1 MLDQD
6 VQSRVDAYRGNP
18 QALQQKYSVSKDLL
32 DLMALQKL
40 TKEKESAAR
49 ELQMAMAAQQGQGAG
64 TIRDQLQ
71 QKALGMTK
79 QELQKQQIALLQQ
92 KQQQQQQNMQQLAQ
106 SGIAQ
111 NPAPNMEGGPGF
123 ASGGIIAFA
132 NGAEV
137 PKVHGIAGAPSS
149 DPYSEINVARD
160 KVRRGEPLTERDEAL
175 LRNAEQMRIRKL
187 GPDAQVNPLKPPV
200 VGRQPD
206 GTAPKISMQEAQDVV
221 GNVGAASAPGYRGPN
236 PLDQQRALER
246 GVVIPQQAAPAAKYQ
261 GTPSDA
267 IREAAE
273 RAGILAPFRQATV
286 SGSAPPAPTRNMG
299 GGGGGGGGQQ
309 AGLGALTPATV
320 DTSGA
325 PQAVDISQ
333 FSPESEADK
342 AFRQTVRGAARS
354 ASQQDPAAI
363 ERARALAK
371 TELSLTPD
379 ERAKMEA
386 NLAAREA
393 MTREQMDPERLAR
406 SRLIQSLAGGAYG
419 STPGLGLAGFAL
431 AGENVASRQDA
442 ARRAQMIEDQGYG
455 EKILGLDM
463 AARKGGVEISDKEA
477 QRQSE
482 MARTGISALGSLGSA
497 MENANATRTQAAASF
512 QSARL
517 TDWNNV
523 KVNEAKMAN
532 DLKLHQLD
540 KDSARE
546 VANINARAHADLA
559 AATREATTESKRQ
572 EAIARFM
579 TAQTNAE
586 KVLDSRYAVQ
596 IREAEKRKA
605 NLEVMKQPTAKV
617 DAELD
622 MLIAGRERD
631 RQAIIRQTQ
640 DALTQVGGAG
650 NTGKWGQVTKQPS
663 K

>member
-79 QELQKQQIALLQQ
+79 QELEKQQMDLLQQ

-132 NGAEV
+132 GPDGSQV
-137 PKVHGIAGAPSS
+137 PSANPIS
-149 DPYSEINVARD
+149 DVNSARE
-160 KVRRGEPLTERDEAL
+160 KVRRGEPLTDREEAA
-175 LRNAEQMRIRKL
+175 LRNAEQARIKAF
-187 GPDAQVNPLKPPV
+187 GPDENVIRAPTQAPTPLPADLARQAEKKLPV
-200 VGRQPD
+200 
-206 GTAPKISMQEAQDVV
+206 QEAQRTV
-221 GNVGAASAPGYRGPN
+221 GNVGAASTPGYAGPN
-236 PLDQQRALER
+236 PLDAERALSR
-246 GVVIPQQAAPAAKYQ
+246 GMQLPPNAPAAYPMP
-261 GTPSDA
+261 GMTPAEVIKDA
-267 IREAAE
+267 AQ
-273 RAGILAPFRQATV
+273 RAGILAPLKQTTPPP
-286 SGSAPPAPTRNMG
+286 PPAPNRSM
-299 GGGGGGGGQQ
+299 GGGGGGQQ
-309 AGLGALTPATV
+309 AGLGALTPAKV
-320 DTSGA
+320 DLGGQ
-325 PQAVDISQ
+325 PEPVDIRK
-333 FSPESEADK
+333 FSPEDEADT
-342 AFRQTVRGAARS
+342 AFRGSVRS
-354 ASQQDPAAI
+354 AAMNAAQQDRAAI
-363 ERARALAK
+363 DRAHQLAK
-371 TELSLTPD
+371 TELSLTPQ
-379 ERAKMEA
+379 EREKMEA

-431 AGENVASRQDA
+431 AGENAASRQAD
-442 ARRAQMIEDQGYG
+442 ARRAQMIENQGYG

-463 AARKGGVEISDKEA
+463 AARKGGLEAYNKEA
-477 QRQSE
+477 DRQAQ
-482 MARTGISALGSLGSA
+482 MAQHGIAALGSLGSA
-497 MENANATRTQAAASF
+497 MENRRGQETQAASSF

-532 DLKLHQLD
+532 DLTLHQLD
-540 KDSARE
+540 KSSALE
-546 VANINARAHADLA
+546 VAGINARAHADLA
-559 AATREATTESKRQ
+559 AATRDATNEAKRSQ
-572 EAIARFM
+572 AITNFM

-586 KVLDSRYAVQ
+586 RVLDSRYTVQ
-596 IREAEKRKA
+596 IKGIQKLIENAA
-605 NLEVMKQPTAKV
+605 VMKQPTDKYEAQLQLL
-617 DAELD
+617 E
-622 MLIAGRERD
+622 AGRERD
-631 RQAIIRQTQ
+631 RQAILKQTQ
-640 DALTQVGGAG
+640 DALTQVGLG
-650 NTGKWGQVTKQPS
+650 NSGKWGQMTTRPS

>member
-111 NPAPNMEGGPGF
+111 NPAPNMEAAPGF

-132 NGAEV
+132 GPTGSEV
-137 PKVHGIAGAPSS
+137 PFANPSS
-149 DPYSEINVARD
+149 DVNVAMR
-160 KVRRGEPLTERDEAL
+160 KLRAGKPLTENEENALREAE
-175 LRNAEQMRIRKL
+175 RARIRAF
-187 GPDAQVNPLKPPV
+187 GPDENVIRAPTQAPTPLPADLA
-200 VGRQPD
+200 RQAEKKLP
-206 GTAPKISMQEAQDVV
+206 IQEAQGIV
-221 GNVGAASAPGYRGPN
+221 GNAGNASAPGYTGPN
-236 PLDQQRALER
+236 PLDQPRALER
-246 GVVIPQQAAPAAKYQ
+246 GAVIPQQAAPAPSMPGA
-261 GTPSDA
+261 TPREV
-267 IREAAE
+267 ITEAAQ
-273 RAGILAPFRQATV
+273 RAGILAPFRQA
-286 SGSAPPAPTRNMG
+286 APTPTPTPTRSMG

-309 AGLGALTPATV
+309 AGLPAITSAKV
-320 DTSGA
+320 DLSGA
-325 PQAVDISQ
+325 PQPVDIRR
-333 FSPESEADK
+333 FSPEEEADT
-342 AFRQTVRGAARS
+342 AFRGSVRS
-354 ASQQDPAAI
+354 AAMNAAQPDRAAI
-363 ERARALAK
+363 DREQQLAK
-371 TELSLTPD
+371 AELSLTPA
-379 ERAKMEA
+379 ERTKMEA

-463 AARKGGVEISDKEA
+463 AARKGGLESRNTESE
-477 QRQSE
+477 RQNKIQQQGLAGLSS
-482 MARTGISALGSLGSA
+482 MGSA
-497 MENANATRTQAAASF
+497 MEARRATETQAAASHHANLLKNF
-512 QSARL
+512 
-517 TDWNNV
+517 TDVRN
-523 KVNEAKMAN
+523 NEATMAN
-532 DLKLHQLD
+532 NFAIHKLD
-540 KDSARE
+540 REASIE
-546 VANINARAHADLA
+546 VARISARAHADLA
-559 AATREATTESKRQ
+559 AATREATNEAKRSQ
-572 EAIARFM
+572 AITNFM

-586 KVLDSRYAVQ
+586 KVLDSRYKTQIEGVLKIIKDAV
-596 IREAEKRKA
+596 
-605 NLEVMKQPTAKV
+605 VMKQPTDKYEAQIQLLE
-617 DAELD
+617 A
-622 MLIAGRERD
+622 ARERD
-631 RQAIIRQTQ
+631 RQAILKQTQ
-640 DALTQVGGAG
+640 DALTQVGLGSS
-650 NTGKWGQVTKQPS
+650 GKWGDVTTRPS

>member
-79 QELQKQQIALLQQ
+79 QELQKQQMALLQQ
-92 KQQQQQQNMQQLAQ
+92 KQQQQQQNLQQLAQ
-106 SGIAQ
+106 TGIAQ
-111 NPAPNMEGGPGF
+111 NPAPNMEAAPGF

-132 NGAEV
+132 GGAEV
-137 PKVHGIAGAPSS
+137 PSANPIS
-149 DPYSEINVARD
+149 DVNVARE
-160 KVRRGEPLTERDEAL
+160 KVRRGEPLTEREEAA
-175 LRNAEQMRIRKL
+175 LRNAEQARIRAFGADENVIRPPTQAPTPLPADLARQAEKKL
-187 GPDAQVNPLKPPV
+187 P
-200 VGRQPD
+200 
-206 GTAPKISMQEAQDVV
+206 IQEAQGIV
-221 GNVGAASAPGYRGPN
+221 GNAGNASAPGYAGPN

-246 GVVIPQQAAPAAKYQ
+246 GAVIPQQAAPAAKYQ
-261 GTPSDA
+261 GTPSDV

-273 RAGILAPFRQATV
+273 RAGILAPFRQPTV
-286 SGSAPPAPTRNMG
+286 SAPPPAPSPSR
-299 GGGGGGGGQQ
+299 GGGGGGGQQ
-309 AGLGALTPATV
+309 AGLGALTPTKV
-320 DTSGA
+320 DLSNP
-325 PQAVDISQ
+325 PQPVDIRR
-333 FSPESEADK
+333 FSPEEEADT
-342 AFRQTVRGAARS
+342 AFRGSVRSAAMN

-431 AGENVASRQDA
+431 AGENVAARQAD
-442 ARRAQMIEDQGYG
+442 ARRAQMIENQGYG

-463 AARKGGVEISDKEA
+463 AARKGGLEMYDKEA

-482 MARTGISALGSLGSA
+482 MARTGISALGNLGSA
-497 MENANATRTQAAASF
+497 MEGKRAQEIASASSY

-517 TDWNNV
+517 TDFNNV
-523 KVNEAKMAN
+523 KVNEATMAN
-532 DLKLHQLD
+532 NLAIHKLDREASIQVARI
-540 KDSARE
+540 SAQ
-546 VANINARAHADLA
+546 AHADLA
-559 AATREATTESKRQ
+559 AATRDATNEAKRSQ
-572 EAIARFM
+572 AITNFM

-586 KVLDSRYAVQ
+586 KVLDSRYTVQ
-596 IREAEKRKA
+596 IKGIQKLIENAA
-605 NLEVMKQPTAKV
+605 VMKQPTDKYEAQIQLLE
-617 DAELD
+617 A
-622 MLIAGRERD
+622 ARERD
-631 RQAIIRQTQ
+631 RQAILRQTR
-640 DALTQVGGAG
+640 DALTQVGLD
-650 NTGKWGQVTKQPS
+650 NSGKWGDVTTRPS

>member
-79 QELQKQQIALLQQ
+79 QELEKQQMALLQQ
-92 KQQQQQQNMQQLAQ
+92 KQQQQQQNLQQLAQ
-106 SGIAQ
+106 TGIAQ
-111 NPAPNMEGGPGF
+111 NPAPNMEAAPGF

-132 NGAEV
+132 GGAEV

-149 DPYSEINVARD
+149 DPYSDVNVARD

-175 LRNAEQMRIRKL
+175 LRNAEQMRINKL

-206 GTAPKISMQEAQDVV
+206 GTAPKISMQEAQGVV
-221 GNVGAASAPGYRGPN
+221 GNVGAASTPGYAGPN

-261 GTPSDA
+261 GTPSDV

-273 RAGILAPFRQATV
+273 RARILAPFQQATV
-286 SGSAPPAPTRNMG
+286 SAPPAAPAPSR
-299 GGGGGGGGQQ
+299 GGGGGQQ
-309 AGLGALTPATV
+309 AGLPTLTPTKV

-325 PQAVDISQ
+325 PQPVDIRK
-333 FSPESEADK
+333 FSPEDEADT
-342 AFRQTVRGAARS
+342 AFRGSVRS
-354 ASQQDPAAI
+354 AAMNAAQQDRAAI
-363 ERARALAK
+363 DRAQQLAK
-371 TELSLTPD
+371 TELSLTPQ
-379 ERAKMEA
+379 EREKMEA

-431 AGENVASRQDA
+431 AGENAASRQAD
-442 ARRAQMIEDQGYG
+442 ARRAQMIENQGYG

-463 AARKGGVEISDKEA
+463 AARKGGLEAYNKEA
-477 QRQSE
+477 DRQAQ
-482 MARTGISALGSLGSA
+482 MAQHGIAALGSLGSA
-497 MENANATRTQAAASF
+497 MENRRGQETQAASSF

-532 DLKLHQLD
+532 DLMLHQLD
-540 KDSARE
+540 KSSALE
-546 VANINARAHADLA
+546 VAGINARAHADLA
-559 AATREATTESKRQ
+559 AATRDATNEAKRSQ
-572 EAIARFM
+572 AITNFM
-579 TAQTNAE
+579 AAQTNAE
-586 KVLDSRYAVQ
+586 RVLDSRYTVQ
-596 IREAEKRKA
+596 IKGIQKLIENAA
-605 NLEVMKQPTAKV
+605 VMKQPTDKYEAQLQLL
-617 DAELD
+617 E
-622 MLIAGRERD
+622 AGRERD
-631 RQAIIRQTQ
+631 RQAILKQTQ
-640 DALTQVGGAG
+640 DALTQVGLGSS
-650 NTGKWGQVTKQPS
+650 GKWGQMTTRPS